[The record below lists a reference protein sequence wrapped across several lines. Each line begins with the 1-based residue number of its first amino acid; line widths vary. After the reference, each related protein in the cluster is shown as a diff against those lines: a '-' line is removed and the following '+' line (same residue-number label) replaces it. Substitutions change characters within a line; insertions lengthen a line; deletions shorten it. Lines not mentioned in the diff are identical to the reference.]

1 MKILEKVKKE
11 DRGDI
16 TTAVRFWLV
25 NNVGQRENERG
36 HRLCTFGILI
46 SFPALKQMERN
57 LEKKFKIS

>member
-1 MKILEKVKKE
+1 M
-11 DRGDI
+11 
-16 TTAVRFWLV
+16 

-57 LEKKFKIS
+57 LEKNLKSANNVFSSGLEFAKI